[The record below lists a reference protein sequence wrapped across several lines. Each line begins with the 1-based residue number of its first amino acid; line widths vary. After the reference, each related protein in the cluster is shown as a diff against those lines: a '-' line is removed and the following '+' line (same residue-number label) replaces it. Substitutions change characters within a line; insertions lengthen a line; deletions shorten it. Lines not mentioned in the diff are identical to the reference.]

1 MKKVVAM
8 IVLIGVGFF
17 IGSYHVNQKM
27 AENEINYEKK
37 LSAVNKEKD
46 KYKVALEDTNKASN
60 ESVDKNKEERVKVLK
75 DFSDKLLN
83 FSSIDD
89 RNNEIKEY
97 LTAQCVKE
105 QGIDGKVNAAFDS
118 SGTISDYYESTN
130 DVNHYVL
137 LGNDENRGAEHDV
150 LIDVFFE
157 NNKIDRFSIK
167 YMELR

>member
-97 LTAQCVKE
+97 LTVQCVKE
-105 QGIDGKVNAAFDS
+105 QGIDVKVNADFGS
-118 SGTISDYYESTN
+118 SGTISEYYESTN

-157 NNKIDRFSIK
+157 NNKINRFSIK

>member
-17 IGSYHVNQKM
+17 IGSYHVKQKM
-27 AENEINYEKK
+27 VENEINYEKK

-46 KYKVALEDTNKASN
+46 KYKVALEDTNKASD

-83 FSSIDD
+83 SSSIDD
-89 RNNEIKEY
+89 RNRAIKEY

-105 QGIDGKVNAAFDS
+105 QGIDVKVNADFDS
-118 SGTISDYYESTN
+118 SGTISEYYESTN

-157 NNKIDRFSIK
+157 NNKINRFSIK

>member
-17 IGSYHVNQKM
+17 IGSYHVTQKM

-89 RNNEIKEY
+89 RNSGIKEY

-118 SGTISDYYESTN
+118 SGTISDYYESTD

-157 NNKIDRFSIK
+157 NNKINRFSIK

>member
-27 AENEINYEKK
+27 AENEINCEKK

-105 QGIDGKVNAAFDS
+105 QGIDVKVNAAFDS

-157 NNKIDRFSIK
+157 NNKISHFSIK